1 MSYRIRPDATV
12 RTNVRRLARR
22 ELARALAAL
31 DEPGALGLQETVH
44 DLRKR
49 CKKVRGVLRLARPGL
64 GARSTGAPTPTC
76 ATPPASCRPSATPTR
91 PWPRSTS

>member
-1 MSYRIRPDATV
+1 MSYRIRPEATV
-12 RTNVRRLARR
+12 RTNVRRLVRR

-31 DEPGALGLQETVH
+31 DEPGALGLQETAH
-44 DLRKR
+44 DVCKR
-49 CKKVRGVLRLARPGL
+49 CKKVRGVLRLARPGW
-64 GARSTGAPTPTC
+64 GRSTGAPTPTC